1 MKFEIE
7 DFITKL
13 NTIQC
18 SDSIEFRSRFQ
29 KRWLSYL
36 ADQDKNTEK
45 ELLRLIFEYQK
56 FINSKKQKNEST
68 VQHIDK
74 KKTL

>member
-13 NTIQC
+13 NSIKC
-18 SDSIEFRSRFQ
+18 DESIEFRLRFQ
-29 KRWLSYL
+29 KTWLKYL
-36 ADQDKNTEK
+36 TNKDKNTEK

-56 FINSKKQKNEST
+56 FREIKE
-68 VQHIDK
+68 
-74 KKTL
+74 LR

>member
-13 NTIQC
+13 NVIKC
-18 SDSIEFRSRFQ
+18 SDSIEFRLRFQ
-29 KRWLSYL
+29 KTWLKYL
-36 ADQDKNTEK
+36 INKDKNIER

-56 FINSKKQKNEST
+56 FTVSKMQIDIKPRKQ
-68 VQHIDK
+68 
-74 KKTL
+74 

>member
-7 DFITKL
+7 DFITNL

-29 KRWLSYL
+29 KTWLKYL
-36 ADQDKNTEK
+36 TNNDKNIEK
-45 ELLRLIFEYQK
+45 ELLRLIFEYK
-56 FINSKKQKNEST
+56 KYSINQ
-68 VQHIDK
+68 I
-74 KKTL
+74 

>member
-7 DFITKL
+7 DFIAKL

-18 SDSIEFRSRFQ
+18 SESIEFRLRFQ
-29 KRWLSYL
+29 KKYL
-36 ADQDKNTEK
+36 GYLVEQDINIEK

-56 FINSKKQKNEST
+56 FKNN
-68 VQHIDK
+68 K
-74 KKTL
+74 NL

>member
-18 SDSIEFRSRFQ
+18 SDSIEFRFRFQ
-29 KRWLSYL
+29 KTWLKYL
-36 ADQDKNTEK
+36 TAKDRNTEK

-56 FINSKKQKNEST
+56 FINSKE
-68 VQHIDK
+68 
-74 KKTL
+74 

>member
-18 SDSIEFRSRFQ
+18 SDSIGFRLRFH
-29 KRWLSYL
+29 KTWLKYL
-36 ADQDKNTEK
+36 AHKDKNTEK

-56 FINSKKQKNEST
+56 FRVSKIRIEIK
-68 VQHIDK
+68 
-74 KKTL
+74 